1 MNKMHRRFGE
11 IPIVTY
17 TRSPRMTAYLLRQ
30 SKTDVEETS
39 PVDTLIQTMQ
49 ETVKNGVL
57 DDTTSTAFQSDQ
69 FDGVAQIL
77 GG

>member
-30 SKTDVEETS
+30 SKTDAEETS

-49 ETVKNGVL
+49 ETVKNGAL

>member
-1 MNKMHRRFGE
+1 MSKMHRHFGE
-11 IPIVTY
+11 IPTVTY

-30 SKTDVEETS
+30 PKPDAEETS

-49 ETVKNGVL
+49 KTVKNGMQ

>member
-1 MNKMHRRFGE
+1 MKKMHRHFGE
-11 IPIVTY
+11 LPTVTY
-17 TRSPRMTAYLLRQ
+17 TRSPRMSAYLSQ
-30 SKTDVEETS
+30 HPKSDAEETS
-39 PVDTLIQTMQ
+39 PADALIQTMQ
-49 ETVKNGVL
+49 KTVKDGVL